1 VTEGGFDKKGR
12 FVPKSFIPAR
22 AMRKT
27 WQYQVLTSFKKV
39 LPKTPSVDRLINGLF
54 KRYPEGFY
62 VYLPKES
69 RVTSK
74 RLIGRYV
81 ARYVRHPAI
90 ANTRISGYDGKTVTF
105 WYRDNDEMVHVVS
118 LGVFEFIE
126 ALIQHIPDRQFKMIR
141 YYGAYAR
148 KWKSRFRSYLQE
160 SITQSKLCDFPKNR
174 GICCPVCGE
183 KMEFAMYWKTG
194 PPSKSV
200 FGERIDDWYNVSV
213 SVDAV

>member
-1 VTEGGFDKKGR
+1 
-12 FVPKSFIPAR
+12 
-22 AMRKT
+22 M
-27 WQYQVLTSFKKV
+27 
-39 LPKTPSVDRLINGLF
+39 
-54 KRYPEGFY
+54 
-62 VYLPKES
+62 
-69 RVTSK
+69 
-74 RLIGRYV
+74 
-81 ARYVRHPAI
+81 
-90 ANTRISGYDGKTVTF
+90 
-105 WYRDNDEMVHVVS
+105 
-118 LGVFEFIE
+118 GVFEFIE

-174 GICCPVCGE
+174 AICCPVCGE

-200 FGERIDDWYNVSV
+200 FGGRIDDWRYVSV